1 MFWGLNPRTLK
12 PFNEAFRMRM
22 ERESEAKSSEID
34 ITAWSVGLYV
44 QRAIVAALDKNVEY
58 PGEPLSIQKK
68 KTESMTAKDHA
79 NEFRNFLAHYKRPP
93 VAKQGGETHGD

>member
-1 MFWGLNPRTLK
+1 M
-12 PFNEAFRMRM
+12 PFDEAYRLRM
-22 ERESEAKSSEID
+22 EREAEAKSSEID
-34 ITAWSVGLYV
+34 IAAWSVGLYV

-68 KTESMTAKDHA
+68 KADNMTASDHA
-79 NEFRNFLAHYKRPP
+79 DQFREFLRHYKRPP